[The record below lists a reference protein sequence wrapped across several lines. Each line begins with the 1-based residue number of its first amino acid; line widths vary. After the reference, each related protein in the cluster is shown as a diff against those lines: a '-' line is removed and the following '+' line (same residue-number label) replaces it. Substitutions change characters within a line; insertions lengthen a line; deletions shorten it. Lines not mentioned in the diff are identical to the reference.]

1 MNSVSLHETPHAR
14 HMIKKTYLLFLLL
27 QLCALPTMAQ
37 LSTVWD
43 DTRFLQ
49 EPMKKV
55 MLIVQFHDEGLRE
68 EASELLLKAIGD
80 KGVGMMDAYCMLHY
94 DSMYRYSTLERKLD
108 SAEVDGILI
117 ARLVDV
123 RESDMY
129 IMPGDVIP
137 PYAYNYFEYYS
148 FYYYNDLGI
157 ITRPGYYEKQ
167 GREFR
172 IDLNLYQ
179 NRGDMIV
186 WGAQYRLSSYAKTA
200 KALSP
205 VAKATAKAL
214 LSKKLVQQAEKN
226 GGR

>member
-1 MNSVSLHETPHAR
+1 
-14 HMIKKTYLLFLLL
+14 MIKKTYLLSFLLL
-27 QLCALPTMAQ
+27 QLCALPATAQ
-37 LSTVWD
+37 LRTVWD

-49 EPMKKV
+49 EPMKKLL
-55 MLIVQFHDEGLRE
+55 LIVQFHDKDLRG
-68 EASELLLKAIGD
+68 EASESLLKALSG
-80 KGVGMMDAYCMLHY
+80 KGIVMIDAYSMLHY
-94 DSMYRYSTLERKLD
+94 DSMYRYSTLERKFD
-108 SAEVDGILI
+108 SAGVDGILI

-214 LSKKLVQQAEKN
+214 LSKKLVKQAEKK
-226 GGR
+226 